1 MDLFAPKSVGN
12 ILSACEDEDVRVQ
25 PIFGRRDTAVVSVAA
40 RLLVLWFGA
49 AAVCCLALR
58 FFFPGYFDP
67 LAPFHF
73 DHYIYVGMHAE
84 GYGPLRYIFYYP
96 RPVAHI
102 LIDLCGRLGPR
113 GLFVPL
119 YALTWLN
126 ATLVVLY
133 LERVTKSRV
142 SWLGF
147 LLFTALAYS
156 NPEFYW
162 NLKDDPFATFSLTF
176 LLGIFHAWE
185 SYCHRDNRFYL
196 VLIVVLALLLSLT
209 KESYFVA
216 LALFL
221 TIQALYRPQ
230 HRTAALSLLAVGIAF
245 MGAAVYRASQLWTLF
260 HGGPEPSNTYYTNL
274 APGSVWHGFLK
285 IGKYLATPAVGPAV
299 LVGLIQAARTDRR
312 IFWLSLTGVLLG
324 AASLLPNATLP
335 NHLEAMYS
343 FLGAYFFLAPLLFLD
358 RLAPARLQFPVV
370 VVVCGLALLSYRRPI
385 REVAGWLR
393 EQEQIA
399 RRILPAIERARIE
412 TRDGDR
418 SLVVGATMFYDP
430 FLVPEFVLNEFGPK
444 RFWTVVAPS
453 GTPASRRYT
462 TEVFGLGNPLP
473 PQHYDHL
480 FVFAFDGRL
489 LASVGDPSPEII
501 DEQLGQVPARTEPV
515 R

>member
-1 MDLFAPKSVGN
+1 
-12 ILSACEDEDVRVQ
+12 
-25 PIFGRRDTAVVSVAA
+25 
-40 RLLVLWFGA
+40 
-49 AAVCCLALR
+49 
-58 FFFPGYFDP
+58 
-67 LAPFHF
+67 
-73 DHYIYVGMHAE
+73 
-84 GYGPLRYIFYYP
+84 
-96 RPVAHI
+96 
-102 LIDLCGRLGPR
+102 
-113 GLFVPL
+113 
-119 YALTWLN
+119 
-126 ATLVVLY
+126 
-133 LERVTKSRV
+133 
-142 SWLGF
+142 
-147 LLFTALAYS
+147 
-156 NPEFYW
+156 
-162 NLKDDPFATFSLTF
+162 
-176 LLGIFHAWE
+176 
-185 SYCHRDNRFYL
+185 
-196 VLIVVLALLLSLT
+196 LLLSVT

-216 LALFL
+216 LALFF

-230 HRTAALSLLAVGIAF
+230 HRTAALGLLAVGIAF

-260 HGGPEPSNTYYTNL
+260 HGGPTPSNAYYTSL